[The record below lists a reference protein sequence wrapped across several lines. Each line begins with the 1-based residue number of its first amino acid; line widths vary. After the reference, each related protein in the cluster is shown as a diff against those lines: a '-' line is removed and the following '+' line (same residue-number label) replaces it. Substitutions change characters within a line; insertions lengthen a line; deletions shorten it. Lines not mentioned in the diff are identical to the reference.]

1 MLELYSIDVI
11 EFDTL
16 IGNECDLTDDVAFSD
31 LLARAQAGEFFAALS
46 GTLGSDFLRTP
57 IGELSPVGIM

>member
-31 LLARAQAGEFFAALS
+31 LLARAQAGEFFAALI
-46 GTLGSDFLRTP
+46 GTPVQHILGCSDR
-57 IGELSPVGIM
+57 EARV